1 MQAASSADY
10 QPFRALRGSA
20 PPKTRIPLQRYA
32 DRASVLE
39 IHEEALVRY
48 SDVPD
53 SVLRAKFRSIHSKR
67 PSVGEFV
74 VGMELTEGFCFGY
87 PEDTVWPYPDRG
99 ILTVCSC

>member
-1 MQAASSADY
+1 LELRRGLTLKKGRNIDVLVEVGPMQAASSADY
-10 QPFRALRGSA
+10 QPIRALRGSA

-67 PSVGEFV
+67 PSVGDDA
-74 VGMELTEGFCFGY
+74 Y
-87 PEDTVWPYPDRG
+87 
-99 ILTVCSC
+99 